1 LNLKAPIFVHG
12 AAGKKAIVLFEL
24 DHPGRHERGR
34 HPADIL
40 QLQIGRTRTE
50 DDQLH
55 SEKGGDQCA
64 VWRQAPIPT
73 GNSRRFLWQL
83 VIAIMLVN
91 GGRFK
96 EVRYFF
102 EKMVRRINP
111 SFVNIVFVS
120 LCAGIGEEV
129 LFRAGIQPMIG
140 IWWASILFV
149 MLHGYIHP
157 SNLHLTIY
165 GCFLIVICSGFGYLF
180 KIFGLTASVVA
191 HFIYD
196 VSMFS
201 ALKYSF
207 RSHPQS

>member
-1 LNLKAPIFVHG
+1 MEQPEKKRLFYLSWITLVGMSVVGTLLIYYNCRSGGPAPRMISYTQKREVTN
-12 AAGKKAIVLFEL
+12 VLFGGK
-24 DHPGRHERGR
+24 PQY
-34 HPADIL
+34 L
-40 QLQIGRTRTE
+40 Q
-50 DDQLH
+50 
-55 SEKGGDQCA
+55 
-64 VWRQAPIPT
+64 
-73 GNSRRFLWQL
+73 
-83 VIAIMLVN
+83 VIVGVFFGSLSSLFAIMLVN